1 MSSTQ
6 AEHQHHVHHLTPR
19 RKAANNNAVPPSLY
33 SSAAMGGTTPVPA
46 TADVHKIYAGGA
58 ITPSPPSA
66 AASAAVKHSR
76 LDDSDSDS
84 DSDGSDSDSDS
95 SSSSSSSC
103 TSQTNKIDRIALTNE
118 LATSNIDTTGLSDY
132 ELLRLRNIKRNEA
145 KLRSLGLFSGITSK
159 ANGNGNDGKSERV
172 KKAAETRR
180 RNKMLARER
189 VERHDRE
196 MEELRRRKY
205 GGDDSYGGAD
215 DNNNNHGRVQPQRTA
230 KAITTSY
237 STKAIVPSKR
247 RIQWETNLSSLRSFH
262 KQFGT
267 FQISATQHGSEYK
280 SLQQWKCRQRKEYLL
295 FKEGRKSVLDE
306 EQVTLLEQ
314 LGGDW
319 LVGSKRGGGRG
330 RSVNS
335 VSSVS
340 MTRSRRRT
348 TRQSSNLWTD
358 YSDDDDYEEE
368 EKMMAEWEEEGTED
382 QDEDGGDEVVIGSSD
397 SFSIVSEESEIK
409 DKHQYAKKKKQKS
422 SRAYYSESDKHHDG
436 KKRRSLSREY
446 DSESDESEAYSSEDE
461 SLQRLPQKQ
470 QRQQQHHR
478 RSKSTLRRSRQM
490 KRVKKRNRGRRDDSP
505 PVKRS
510 KRRLVSSLEVVAPA
524 EIESNWSSP
533 PLKRSRT
540 YEDDY
545 MTPHRSSR
553 RRMSTYSLREEE
565 SESIVSAEETSFQ
578 AGSSRRRR
586 KRYVHQRSSRRDEGY
601 EEVFEKPMDEIIVR
615 DDIDSMQVERDKL
628 MAEYGALYGRK
639 CVILE
644 KRDQVE
650 KELRGMEFARKLL
663 ADASDS

>member
-1 MSSTQ
+1 MLAAQSLRL
-6 AEHQHHVHHLTPR
+6 HL
-19 RKAANNNAVPPSLY
+19 
-33 SSAAMGGTTPVPA
+33 
-46 TADVHKIYAGGA
+46 
-58 ITPSPPSA
+58 
-66 AASAAVKHSR
+66 KHSR
-76 LDDSDSDS
+76 LEDDS

-95 SSSSSSSC
+95 DSSSSSSC
-103 TSQTNKIDRIALTNE
+103 TSQTNKIDRTALTSE

-132 ELLRLRNIKRNEA
+132 ELIRLRNIKRNEA

-159 ANGNGNDGKSERV
+159 ANNGGGNDGNKSERV

-196 MEELRRRKY
+196 MEELRRRKH
-205 GGDDSYGGAD
+205 GDDSYGGAD
-215 DNNNNHGRVQPQRTA
+215 DSKNSHGRVQPQRTA

-319 LVGSKRGGGRG
+319 LVGSKRGGGGRG

-397 SFSIVSEESEIK
+397 SFSIVSEESEEK

-422 SRAYYSESDKHHDG
+422 SRAYYSESDKDHYG
-436 KKRRSLSREY
+436 KKRRSLSREH
-446 DSESDESEAYSSEDE
+446 DSESDESEAYSSEEE
-461 SLQRLPQKQ
+461 SLQRLPPKQ
-470 QRQQQHHR
+470 QRQQQQQQQQQHR

-490 KRVKKRNRGRRDDSP
+490 KRAKKRNRGRRDDSP

-510 KRRLVSSLEVVAPA
+510 KHRLVSSLEVVAPA

-553 RRMSTYSLREEE
+553 RRMSTYSLREE
-565 SESIVSAEETSFQ
+565 ESIVSAEETSFQ

-615 DDIDSMQVERDKL
+615 DDIDSMQAERDKL